1 MINLH
6 HIVRGAITA
15 VHDDEPCLLIQSA
28 GVTSAKGR
36 MTAAYNAA
44 VAVRAQVQTLS
55 GDDLTVTGETERTER
70 DRKFYLYA
78 ADPVPAGQIRTA
90 ARTGDYLY
98 RITPGTVW
106 KVYNVAEDFSAAGW
120 VQLLASEQVAGGVPA
135 GVTEAIE
142 TYTAGQTAGGS
153 GGAGQSAGGS
163 GSAGQT
169 AGGSG
174 GAGQSA
180 EGSGSGS

>member
-6 HIVRGAITA
+6 HVVRSAITA
-15 VHDDEPCLLIQSA
+15 VHADEPCLLIQSTGA
-28 GVTSAKGR
+28 TSVKGR
-36 MTAAYNAA
+36 MTAGYAAA

-90 ARTGDYLY
+90 ARTGDYIY
-98 RITPGTVW
+98 RVNPGTVW

-120 VQLLASEQVAGGVPA
+120 VQLLASEQVAGGIPA
-135 GVTEAIE
+135 GVTEAISN
-142 TYTAGQTAGGS
+142 YQA
-153 GGAGQSAGGS
+153 GAG
-163 GSAGQT
+163 T
-169 AGGSG
+169 P
-174 GAGQSA
+174 
-180 EGSGSGS
+180 

>member
-15 VHDDEPCLLIQSA
+15 VHDDEPCLLIQSKGA
-28 GVTSAKGR
+28 TSSRGR
-36 MTAAYNAA
+36 MTATYNAA

-90 ARTGDYLY
+90 TRTGDYIY
-98 RITPGTVW
+98 RVNPGTVW
-106 KVYNVAEDFSAAGW
+106 KVYNVAEDFSTAGW

-135 GVTEAIE
+135 GVTAAIE
-142 TYTAGQTAGGS
+142 EYTT
-153 GGAGQSAGGS
+153 
-163 GSAGQT
+163 GQT

-180 EGSGSGS
+180 EGSGSAGQSAEGSGSGS